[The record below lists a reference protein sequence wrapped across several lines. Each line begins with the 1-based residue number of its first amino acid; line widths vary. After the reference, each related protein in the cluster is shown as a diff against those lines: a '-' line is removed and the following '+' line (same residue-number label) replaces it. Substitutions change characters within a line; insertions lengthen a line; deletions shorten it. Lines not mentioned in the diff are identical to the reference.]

1 MEDIGRRLRER
12 REELG
17 FSLRDVQKETKI
29 RTKWLQ
35 ALEEGNQD
43 TFPAV
48 VYMKGFLRSYADA
61 LGLDGAGMVRELME
75 DEDQGGREKPKD
87 EGDKP
92 RDSSSRHR
100 SDRPMDTG
108 RLAELFDKSPRRPSM
123 LPVFLVILALVVAGV
138 WWLWQE
144 GADIGTEDPDEEVA
158 ENQSP
163 QDDPDPGPGDDE
175 PEPDPDPVVELERL
189 SPTQALITV
198 READQLA
205 VDLRT
210 TGGQRCWVRVT
221 VDGELVAEETLGP
234 GSVRTVQ
241 GNSEILVRA
250 GNPPGLILT
259 VNDEELGP
267 LEADNP
273 VNIRIVREPTG

>member
-1 MEDIGRRLRER
+1 
-12 REELG
+12 
-17 FSLRDVQKETKI
+17 
-29 RTKWLQ
+29 
-35 ALEEGNQD
+35 
-43 TFPAV
+43 
-48 VYMKGFLRSYADA
+48 
-61 LGLDGAGMVRELME
+61 
-75 DEDQGGREKPKD
+75 
-87 EGDKP
+87 
-92 RDSSSRHR
+92 
-100 SDRPMDTG
+100 MDTG

-144 GADIGTEDPDEEVA
+144 GADIGIEDPDEEAA
-158 ENQSP
+158 ENQPP